1 MTAIVSSKL
10 GLLEPYFSLWI
21 IEESPRRKREKEREG
36 VVRRKKKKKRL
47 RKIFG
52 EKKFARQKLK
62 RTSGY
67 SKSFLK
73 YVYLK
78 NSRERFV
85 G

>member
-1 MTAIVSSKL
+1 M
-10 GLLEPYFSLWI
+10 WI
-21 IEESPRRKREKEREG
+21 IEESARRKREK

-52 EKKFARQKLK
+52 EKKFVRQKLK

-78 NSRERFV
+78 NSRERF
-85 G
+85 GMKKNCDERSGQDGKR

>member
-21 IEESPRRKREKEREG
+21 IEESARRKREK

-52 EKKFARQKLK
+52 EKKFVRQKLK

>member
-21 IEESPRRKREKEREG
+21 IEELARRKREKERESC
-36 VVRRKKKKKRL
+36 KKEEKEEEL

-52 EKKFARQKLK
+52 EKKFVRQKLK